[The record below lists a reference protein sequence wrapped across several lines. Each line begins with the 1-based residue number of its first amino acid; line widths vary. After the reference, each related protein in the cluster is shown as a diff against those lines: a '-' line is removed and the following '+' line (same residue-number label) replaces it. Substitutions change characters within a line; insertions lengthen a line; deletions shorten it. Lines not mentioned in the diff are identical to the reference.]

1 MGSSLSSLT
10 DNLVEGLHKGKCKD
24 CKSSLEYMTVKDS
37 LLTFKWMD
45 INKAIEKKLDED
57 LVKRFQNKSKFCDE
71 DSNNFFLM
79 LWKGVYWN
87 EYMGGWERFIETSL
101 PSKKEFYCN
110 VTMEIITEA
119 DYKHAKRVWKYFG
132 FQNLAQYYDLYAQS
146 ETCCLQTYSK
156 VSERIA

>member
-45 INKAIEKKLDED
+45 INKTIEKKLDED

-79 LWKGVYWN
+79 LWRGVYPYK
-87 EYMGGWERFIETSL
+87 YMDSRERFNKTSMAA
-101 PSKKEFYCN
+101 KKEFYSN
-110 VTMEIITEA
+110 LTMKTIIDA
-119 DYKHAKRVWKYFG
+119 NNRHIKWV
-132 FQNLAQYYDLYAQS
+132 L
-146 ETCCLQTYSK
+146 
-156 VSERIA
+156 